1 MEAKNDDPRYR
12 WNLFVSAVLHVL
24 LIGAM
29 MMWAAFAPK
38 QADQPVWLELG
49 MGGEAGG
56 GSGSEGGGNSEPS
69 LPSTTPAEEPAPAPP
84 GEPAVVEET
93 PKPPPKPVAKFDTV
107 KPAPPPKEDTRQPVI
122 HTEQPKK
129 IEKPKPQAKAQV
141 KPPPQPKVEA
151 TNKVKT
157 STTLVQR
164 TKTGVPNSKAVNS
177 KGTGP
182 ANSKGK
188 STKLAGRSFNADSF
202 KKGMFN
208 KLGYGSH
215 GGTGPGTGSGSKS
228 GPGTGRGSGQ
238 YAGAGSGPGSRLGT
252 GSGSGTGPGTGGGLP
267 SEFGWYYLL
276 IKDAMDRAWTQPS
289 QLQGRLNCVVFIRI
303 QRDGTI
309 SYVWFDQRSGNPVMD
324 ESVLSAVNS
333 VRRIRPLPPGLGN
346 AYVDIPVAFELKPKG
361 PG

>member
-12 WNLFVSAVLHVL
+12 WNLFVSAVLHVA
-24 LIGAM
+24 LIGAV

-56 GSGSEGGGNSEPS
+56 GSGSEGGGNQEPS

-84 GEPAVVEET
+84 GEPAVVQEA
-93 PKPPPKPVAKFDTV
+93 PKPAPKPAPKFDTIKHPPPPPKQ
-107 KPAPPPKEDTRQPVI
+107 DTRQPVI
-122 HTEQPKK
+122 PTEQPKK
-129 IEKPKPQAKAQV
+129 IEKPKPQTKHQ
-141 KPPPQPKVEA
+141 PPPPPPAKVEA
-151 TNKVKT
+151 KNKIKT
-157 STTLVQR
+157 STKLVQR
-164 TKTGVPNSKAVNS
+164 PKTGAPDSKAVNS

-182 ANSKGK
+182 ATSKGK
-188 STKLAGRSFNADSF
+188 STKQAGRSFNADAF

-208 KLGYGSH
+208 KLYGSS
-215 GGTGPGTGSGSKS
+215 GGTGPGTGAGTKS
-228 GPGTGRGSGQ
+228 GPGKGRGPGQ
-238 YAGAGSGPGSRLGT
+238 YAGAGIGPGNRPGL
-252 GSGSGTGPGTGGGLP
+252 GSGTGTGPGTGGGLP

-289 QLQGRLNCVVFIRI
+289 QLQGHLNCVVFIRI

>member
-12 WNLFVSAVLHVL
+12 WNLFLSAVLHVA
-24 LIGAM
+24 LIGAV

-49 MGGEAGG
+49 G
-56 GSGSEGGGNSEPS
+56 GSGSEGGGNQEPS

-84 GEPAVVEET
+84 GEPAVVQEAPKPAPKFDT
-93 PKPPPKPVAKFDTV
+93 IKPPP
-107 KPAPPPKEDTRQPVI
+107 PPPKQDTRQPVI
-122 HTEQPKK
+122 PTEQPKK
-129 IEKPKPQAKAQV
+129 VEKPKPQTKHQ
-141 KPPPQPKVEA
+141 PPPPPPAKVEA
-151 TNKVKT
+151 KNKIKT
-157 STTLVQR
+157 STKLVQR
-164 TKTGVPNSKAVNS
+164 PRTGAPDSKAVTS

-182 ANSKGK
+182 ATSKGK
-188 STKLAGRSFNADSF
+188 STKQAGRSFNADAF
-202 KKGMFN
+202 KKGMFS
-208 KLGYGSH
+208 KLSHGSH
-215 GGTGPGTGSGSKS
+215 GGTGPGTGPGKKSGS
-228 GPGTGRGSGQ
+228 GRGVGPGQ
-238 YAGAGSGPGSRLGT
+238 YAGPGSGPGSRLGP
-252 GSGSGTGPGTGGGLP
+252 GSGPGTGPGTGGGLP

-289 QLQGRLNCVVFIRI
+289 QLQGHLNCVVFIRI